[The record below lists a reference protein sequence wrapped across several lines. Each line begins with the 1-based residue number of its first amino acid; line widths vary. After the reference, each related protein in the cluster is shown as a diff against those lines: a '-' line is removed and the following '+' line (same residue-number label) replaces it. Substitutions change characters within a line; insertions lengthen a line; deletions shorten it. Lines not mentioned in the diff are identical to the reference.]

1 MKRFTVFIIVLFFAF
16 SFNVSAENYS
26 AEDFI
31 KEQAQLSGAEDLDK
45 NLPEETR
52 EYFNKNE
59 IDPADGN
66 WINSFNIVKIFGDL
80 WQTVIDKIKAPLS
93 FMGLILAVV
102 LISGALNSLETGITH
117 TTLNFAVT
125 AISAAAVTAPLL
137 SVINSSVAGMQSVS
151 LFMAAFL
158 PVFGTLLATSG
169 HVATSVSMSGLLLG
183 ATQVVEL
190 IANHLIVPLMCGYLS
205 VSVASGVSPLLS
217 KTTISASIKKLSFW
231 IMSLVTTVFLGI
243 LSIQTTV
250 NASADTLTIRTAKFI
265 IGSTVP
271 MAGTVLSEALS
282 TVTASLGILKTSVA
296 IYGVVA
302 CGVILLPLLLE
313 LLLWRLCLGVTAIAC
328 DLLSAETTGKLL
340 RSIDGAISVL
350 CGIILLTGALFI
362 ISLSVL
368 VTVSKV

>member
-1 MKRFTVFIIVLFFAF
+1 MKKIIVFIFVLIFAV
-16 SFNVSAENYS
+16 SFNVSAEEYS
-26 AEDFI
+26 AEDLI
-31 KEQAQLSGAEDLDK
+31 KEQAEISGAEDLDK

-52 EYFNKNE
+52 EYFEKNE

-66 WINSFNIVKIFGDL
+66 WINTFNIGKIFGDL
-80 WQTVIDKIKAPLS
+80 WKTVTDKIKAPIS
-93 FMGLILAVV
+93 CMGLILAII
-102 LISGALNSLETGITH
+102 LISGALNSVGVGITH

-137 SVINSSVAGMQSVS
+137 SVINSSIGVMQSVS
-151 LFMAAFL
+151 LFMVAFV
-158 PVFGTLLATSG
+158 PVFGALLATGG
-169 HVATSVSMSGLLLG
+169 HITTSVSMSGLLLG
-183 ATQVVEL
+183 AAQVVEL
-190 IANHLIVPLMCGYLS
+190 TANHLIVPLMCGYLS
-205 VSVASGVSPLLS
+205 VSVASGVSPLLA
-217 KTTISASIKKLSFW
+217 KTSISASIKKLSFW

-250 NASADTLTIRTAKFI
+250 NASADTLTIKTAKFI
-265 IGSTVP
+265 IGSAVP

-302 CGVILLPLLLE
+302 CAVILLPLLLE
-313 LLLWRLCLGVTAIAC
+313 LLLWRLCFSLTAIAC
-328 DLLSAETTGKLL
+328 DLLSAEIPGKLL

>member
-1 MKRFTVFIIVLFFAF
+1 MKRFTVFILALFIAF
-16 SFNVSAENYS
+16 SFNVSAEEYS

-31 KEQAQLSGAEDLDK
+31 KEQAEISGADDLDK
-45 NLPEETR
+45 NLPDETR

-59 IDPADGN
+59 IDPTDGN
-66 WINSFNIVKIFGDL
+66 WINSFNIGKIFGDL
-80 WQTVIDKIKAPLS
+80 WQTVTDKIKAPFS
-93 FMGLILAVV
+93 CMGLILAVV
-102 LISGALNSLETGITH
+102 LISSALNSMGMGITQ
-117 TTLNFAVT
+117 TMLNFAVT
-125 AISAAAVTAPLL
+125 AISTAAVTAPLL
-137 SVINSSVAGMQSVS
+137 SVINSSVGIMQSVS
-151 LFMAAFL
+151 VFMVAFV
-158 PVFGTLLATSG
+158 PVFATLLATGG
-169 HVATSVSMSGLLLG
+169 HIVTSVSMSGLLLG
-183 ATQVVEL
+183 AAQTVEL

-250 NASADTLTIRTAKFI
+250 NASADTLTLKTAKFI
-265 IGSTVP
+265 IGSSVP

-313 LLLWRLCLGVTAIAC
+313 LLLWRLCLGVTSIAC
-328 DLLSAETTGKLL
+328 DLLSAELPGKLL